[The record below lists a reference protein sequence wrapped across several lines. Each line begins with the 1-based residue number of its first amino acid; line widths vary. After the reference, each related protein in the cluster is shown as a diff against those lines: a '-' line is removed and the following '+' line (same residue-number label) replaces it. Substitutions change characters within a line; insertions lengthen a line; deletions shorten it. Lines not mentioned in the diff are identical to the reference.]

1 MEQPTHSM
9 SNLFAQL
16 GEPCTEPDIAR
27 FIAARQPLAGYV
39 RLDEAAFWSASQALF
54 LREAIGGDADWAE
67 AAEALNSELHA
78 PAPGGFMAKESENE
92 HHTA

>member
-16 GEPCTEPDIAR
+16 GQPCDEPGIET
-27 FIAARQPLAGYV
+27 FIAAKRPLAGHI

-54 LREAIGGDADWAE
+54 LREAIGDDADWAE
-67 AAEALNSELHA
+67 VAEALNSELRA
-78 PAPGGFMAKESENE
+78 PVVVMPYA
-92 HHTA
+92 

>member
-16 GEPCTEPDIAR
+16 GQPCDEPGIAT
-27 FIAARQPLAGYV
+27 FIAARQPLAGDI

-54 LREAIGGDADWAE
+54 LRQAIGDDADWAE
-67 AAEALNSELHA
+67 VAEALNSELHA
-78 PAPGGFMAKESENE
+78 PEPTGHRGDAV
-92 HHTA
+92 

>member
-16 GEPCTEPDIAR
+16 GQPCAEPDIAQ
-27 FIAARQPLAGYV
+27 FIAARQPLAGDV

-54 LREAIGGDADWAE
+54 LREAIGEDADWAE
-67 AAEALNSELHA
+67 VAEALNSELHA
-78 PAPGGFMAKESENE
+78 PEPTGHRGDAV
-92 HHTA
+92 

>member
-16 GEPCTEPDIAR
+16 GQPSDDPGIAT
-27 FIAARQPLAGYV
+27 FIAARQPLAGDI

-54 LREAIGGDADWAE
+54 LREAIGEDADWAE

-78 PAPGGFMAKESENE
+78 PEPGGFMAKESGNE